1 MLEKRQA
8 AQAPARRGIHPFALL
23 RQMTSEL
30 DRVLFDDWPSM
41 SWPVFRAAALA
52 EAAWCPKIDMF
63 QKDNRFIMRVD
74 LPGVKKEDLA
84 LEVKYGYLTIAGE
97 RKNEIK
103 EEREDFY
110 RTEREYGRFYRAV
123 PLPEGVNVDDIR
135 AVFDNGVLEVSV
147 PLPVRAEAKPKM
159 VTIEEPA
166 GKEMAAV

>member
-8 AQAPARRGIHPFALL
+8 AQAPARRAIHPFALL

-30 DRVLFDDWPSM
+30 DRVFDDWPSM
-41 SWPVFRAAALA
+41 SWPIFRATALP

-63 QKDNRFIMRVD
+63 QKDNRLFTRVD
-74 LPGVKKEDLA
+74 LPGMKKEDVS
-84 LEVKYGYLTIAGE
+84 LEVKDGYLTIAGE
-97 RKNEIK
+97 RKEEIK

-123 PLPEGVNVDDIR
+123 PLPDGVNVDDIR

-147 PLPVRAEAKPKM
+147 PLPVRAEAKPKK
-159 VTIEEPA
+159 VTIEEPV
-166 GKEMAAV
+166 GKELAAV